1 MGRMSTPAANG
12 RRAKPGEIQTVRGA
26 IAPADLGFTL
36 PHEHTKVALWW
47 IENRWDYWELIGE
60 EPRMIEELAAY
71 KGEGGSALVDLTLQ
85 SIGRDLPRLAR
96 LSAATGLHIV
106 GGSGWYRTAY
116 YPPEARI
123 DQRSVDDLADEIVA
137 EFEEGLPDPDAPGGR
152 VRPGIIGEIGSDKPW
167 LTAQEERVFRAA
179 ARAAMRTGAAVTTH
193 AAQSAVG
200 IAQLTV
206 LEEEGLDPARV
217 VIGHCDS
224 WPRIDHWREIA
235 RRGATVEADFL
246 GMSFTPLE
254 RAGEPRVIELITT
267 LLNDGHADR
276 LMLSQ
281 DVCHDSQLA
290 SYGGAGYTYLQR
302 TFLPRLTAAGVDA
315 ATIQTITVANPARI
329 LTLVAPR

>member
-1 MGRMSTPAANG
+1 MSQRAA
-12 RRAKPGEIQTVRGA
+12 PGEIQTVRGA
-26 IAPADLGFTL
+26 ISPKELGFTL
-36 PHEHTKVALWW
+36 PHEHTKVSLWW
-47 IENRWDYWELIGE
+47 IENRWDYWELIGD
-60 EPRMIEELAAY
+60 EPRIVEELAAY
-71 KGEGGSALVDLTLQ
+71 KAEGGAAIVDLTLQ

-123 DQRSVDDLADEIVA
+123 DRRSVDDLADEIVA
-137 EFEEGLPDPDAPGGR
+137 EFEEGLAAPELPGGR

-179 ARAAMRTGAAVTTH
+179 ARAALRTGAAVTTH

-200 IAQLTV
+200 LEQLKV
-206 LEEEGLDPARV
+206 LEEEGLDPSRI

-224 WPRIDHWREIA
+224 WLRIEHWREIA

-254 RAGEPRVIELITT
+254 RAGEPKVIEMVKT
-267 LLNDGHADR
+267 LLDEGHVDR
-276 LMLSQ
+276 LMFSQ
-281 DVCHDSQLA
+281 DVCHDSQLS
-290 SYGGAGYTYLQR
+290 SYGGNGYTYLQR
-302 TFLPRLTAAGVDA
+302 SFLPRLASAGVDA
-315 ATIQTITVANPARI
+315 ATIEKITVDNPARI
-329 LTLVAPR
+329 LTLAAPR